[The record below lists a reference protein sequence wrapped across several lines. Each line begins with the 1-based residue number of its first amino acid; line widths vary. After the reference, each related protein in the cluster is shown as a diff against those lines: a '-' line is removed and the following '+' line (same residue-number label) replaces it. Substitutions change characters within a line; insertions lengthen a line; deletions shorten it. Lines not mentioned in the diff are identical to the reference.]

1 MCRAKAIIVLFVGTL
16 VVSSVAECIAEG
28 EWTQWRGPNRDG
40 QVAGAEWPG
49 KLEGSLKEMWS
60 VDLGPSY
67 SGPIVRGDLV
77 FTTETVDEKFE
88 RVTAFNRYN
97 AGEKV
102 WEYQW
107 EGAMKVPFFARANG
121 SWIRA
126 TPALD
131 EDTIYVAGI
140 RDVLVALDLK
150 TGEPKWKLDFV
161 EKLESPLPSFG
172 FVSSPLIDGDDLYV
186 QAGGSVV
193 KLNKKNGEI
202 IWRSMSDGGGMF
214 GSAFSSPVIEVVD
227 GKRQLV
233 VQTRQAMV
241 GISMEDGEVLWS
253 QDVPAFRGM
262 NIVTPTKIGNDFFT
276 SSYGGRSFL
285 YKIDKTE
292 DGFTVS
298 EKWNNKAQ
306 GYMSTP
312 VVIDGHIYLHLR
324 NRRFTC
330 IDAATG
336 EEKWRTKPFGQY
348 WSLLAQGNLILALDE
363 RGELLLIDANPEE
376 FKILDRMTI
385 SEDPT
390 WAHVAYDKGQ
400 LFVRALNGLTVYKW
414 GVDQQASVK

>member
-131 EDTIYVAGI
+131 EDGGAKVEA
-140 RDVLVALDLK
+140 RLRRK
-150 TGEPKWKLDFV
+150 TGISPAIIRLCFV
-161 EKLESPLPSFG
+161 
-172 FVSSPLIDGDDLYV
+172 
-186 QAGGSVV
+186 
-193 KLNKKNGEI
+193 
-202 IWRSMSDGGGMF
+202 
-214 GSAFSSPVIEVVD
+214 
-227 GKRQLV
+227 
-233 VQTRQAMV
+233 
-241 GISMEDGEVLWS
+241 
-253 QDVPAFRGM
+253 
-262 NIVTPTKIGNDFFT
+262 
-276 SSYGGRSFL
+276 
-285 YKIDKTE
+285 
-292 DGFTVS
+292 
-298 EKWNNKAQ
+298 
-306 GYMSTP
+306 
-312 VVIDGHIYLHLR
+312 
-324 NRRFTC
+324 
-330 IDAATG
+330 AAH
-336 EEKWRTKPFGQY
+336 R
-348 WSLLAQGNLILALDE
+348 
-363 RGELLLIDANPEE
+363 
-376 FKILDRMTI
+376 
-385 SEDPT
+385 
-390 WAHVAYDKGQ
+390 
-400 LFVRALNGLTVYKW
+400 W
-414 GVDQQASVK
+414 G